1 MPEIDTSATL
11 ADIVNQNPRLAREL
25 ERRSLDYCCGGQRTL
40 ADACAEAGIDP
51 DETAVALAGIEDATA
66 PEWVGLGPA
75 DLADHIEG
83 VHHAYL
89 HSELPRL
96 VTLADKVAGVHG
108 DRHPELVQVR
118 RVVLDL
124 SAELQQHLAK
134 EEEILFPMIRDLAS
148 TDAPLD
154 FHCGSLQNPIRV
166 MLMEH
171 DDAGAALAALRQL
184 TGDYTVP
191 EDACGSYEA
200 LYRGLEEL
208 EADTHLHIHK
218 ENNILFPEVVG
229 LEARIAQ

>member
-40 ADACAEAGIDP
+40 AEACAEAGIDL
-51 DETAVALAGIEDATA
+51 DETALALAGIEDVAA
-66 PEWVGLGPA
+66 PDWAGLGPA
-75 DLADHIEG
+75 ELADHIEG
-83 VHHAYL
+83 VHHTYL

>member
-1 MPEIDTSATL
+1 MPEIGTSATL

-51 DETAVALAGIEDATA
+51 DETAAALASIEAATT

-75 DLADHIEG
+75 ELADHIEG
-83 VHHAYL
+83 VHHTYL

-108 DRHPELVQVR
+108 ERHPELVQVR
-118 RVVLDL
+118 RAVLDL

-134 EEEILFPMIRDLAS
+134 EEEILFPMIRDLAT

-191 EDACGSYEA
+191 EDACGSFEA